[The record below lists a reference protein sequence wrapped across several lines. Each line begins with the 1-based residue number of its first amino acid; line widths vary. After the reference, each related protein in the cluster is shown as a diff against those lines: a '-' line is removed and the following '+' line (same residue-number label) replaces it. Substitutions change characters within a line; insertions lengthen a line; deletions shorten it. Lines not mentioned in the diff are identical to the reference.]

1 MRERRRLVV
10 VLGVRRRKVVV
21 VVVMYCLATE
31 SQAVAAQIQA
41 ATGALTLSGQ
51 RLTLTL
57 STEKRTNYFL

>member
-1 MRERRRLVV
+1 MRERRRLVVV

-21 VVVMYCLATE
+21 VMHCLATE

-51 RLTLTL
+51 RLSLTL